1 MKLPRDLSGSEVGRR
16 LARHYGYRVTRSRGS
31 RMTVTLTARGEDHQV
46 TVPRHRDVRI
56 GTLKRDHRRC
66 GGVPRPAQAG
76 STGHPLRLM

>member
-1 MKLPRDLSGSEVGRR
+1 MKLPRDLSGTEVARR

-31 RMTVTLTARGEDHQV
+31 HMTVTLTAGGEQHQV

-56 GTLKRDHRRC
+56 GTLDAIVTDVAAFLGLPK
-66 GGVPRPAQAG
+66 QA